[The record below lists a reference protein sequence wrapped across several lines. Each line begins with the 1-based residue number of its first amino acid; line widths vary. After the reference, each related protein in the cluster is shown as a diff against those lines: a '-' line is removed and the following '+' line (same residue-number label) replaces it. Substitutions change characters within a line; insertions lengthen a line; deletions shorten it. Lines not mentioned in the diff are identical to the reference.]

1 MEIQSSYFSYLF
13 ALGIGQAVLLIA
25 ALLKS
30 GQRKSLSR
38 IFFLII
44 LIIMGIEILYG
55 LLYQTNAIFDFPH
68 LLRINTFLVLAF
80 GPCLYLSILFY
91 YHPQRPLRGLD
102 LLHFLPSLLTLVYF
116 IPLFISPVSD
126 KLEYLNIMFYDTHN
140 DSLIFGGLRRIQQGT
155 YLVLIIQILWS
166 SRNGIKLQLSSSY
179 FRPLFAL
186 FLLFVFMWCFDI
198 YRYFFQFDFFTG
210 VINTV
215 LMSSLLLYLTIKLV
229 TRESFFKESDVEKY
243 ASSGLSSE
251 KEKILLAQ
259 IRGLFVEKKSYTDQ
273 SLTLSKLADQL
284 NVPSTYISQVVNKQ
298 LGINF
303 NDFVNEWRVK
313 EAQSLLKNSDNHN
326 LTLLFIAQSSGFKS
340 SSAFNAAFKKITD
353 TTPSQFRKVYS

>member
-1 MEIQSSYFSYLF
+1 MEIQSNYFSYLF
-13 ALGIGQAVLLIA
+13 AIGIGQAILLIA

-30 GQRKSLSR
+30 GQRKSLTR
-38 IFFLII
+38 IFFLTI
-44 LIIMGIEILYG
+44 LIVMAIEILYG

-68 LLRINTFLVLAF
+68 LLRINTFLVIAF
-80 GPCLYLSILFY
+80 APLLYLAVLFY
-91 YHPQRPLRGLD
+91 YNPKRIMKRSD
-102 LLHFLPSLLTLVYF
+102 WLHFLPSLFTFLYF
-116 IPLFISPVSD
+116 IPVFFSSSSE
-126 KLEYLNIMFYDTHN
+126 KLAYLNIMVHDTHV
-140 DSLIFGGLRRIQQGT
+140 DSLIFGGLRRLQQGI
-155 YLVLIIQILWS
+155 YLVLIIRILWL

-186 FLLFVFMWCFDI
+186 FLLFTFMWCFDI

-243 ASSGLSSE
+243 ASSGLSLD
-251 KEKILLAQ
+251 KENTLLDS
-259 IRGLFVEKKSYTDQ
+259 IRKRFTDDKTYTDQ
-273 SLTLSKLADQL
+273 SFSLSKLAEQL
-284 NVPSTYISQVVNKQ
+284 NVPSAYISQVINNQ

-303 NDFVNEWRVK
+303 NEFVNEWRVK

-326 LTLLFIAQSSGFKS
+326 LTLLYIAQSSGFKS
-340 SSAFNAAFKKITD
+340 SSAFNAAFKKHTD
-353 TTPSQFRKVYS
+353 TTPSQFRRNYT